1 MYQREEV
8 FRQYMSDTMQI
19 AYKLNI
25 RYVDIL
31 KPIEVKK
38 ADEIIKDVVAKG
50 GLTIERI

>member
-1 MYQREEV
+1 
-8 FRQYMSDTMQI
+8 MSDTMHL

-25 RYVDIL
+25 RYSDIL
-31 KPIEVKK
+31 KPIEVMK